1 MTTTAKTKRTQVV
14 RLTKKR
20 RVEELWA
27 FVQLCLASID
37 PDPKE
42 VANATGLSLSTIYS
56 IKAGGVSLYTRCGT
70 LQALGIAAG
79 LRLEW
84 SKYGAAVRIVD

>member
-1 MTTTAKTKRTQVV
+1 MATATKTKRTQVV

-42 VANATGLSLSTIYS
+42 VANATGEGLS
-56 IKAGGVSLYTRCGT
+56 G
-70 LQALGIAAG
+70 
-79 LRLEW
+79 E
-84 SKYGAAVRIVD
+84 